1 MEILNQKKI
10 VVIQTAFLGDA
21 VLTLPM
27 LEVLAEKNP
36 AAQIDVVTIPKNAE
50 IFSASPFVNE
60 VIIYDK
66 RLSHRGMKALWFFA
80 KELSKKKYGVIIAPH
95 RSLRTSLLVLFSGIK
110 ESVGFSN
117 SSFSLVYKHLVEYK
131 YHQQETARNISLVS
145 DESDGKYSE
154 LLPKVNFSE
163 IVKTK
168 VDDFL
173 SSIDQTKKIIAISPG
188 SVWLTKRYPKEH
200 FITLSRALIDRNY
213 LILLIGSEAEF
224 SLNEEIKKP
233 QNDNCINVAGKFS
246 VLETVYLLTK
256 CSLLV
261 TNDSAPT
268 HFGMAANIHVVTVY
282 CSTVPDF
289 GFSPY
294 NGKSSIVSLSGLP
307 CKPCGIHGYEACPL
321 VHYDCGQKLL
331 PEQVLNE
338 IESLL

>member
-1 MEILNQKKI
+1 MEILNQNKI
-10 VVIQTAFLGDA
+10 VVVQTAFLGDA

-36 AAQIDVVTIPKNAE
+36 AAQIDVVTIPKNVE

-80 KELSKKKYGVIIAPH
+80 KELSKKNYDVIIAPH

-117 SSFSLVYKHLVEYK
+117 SSFPLVYKYKVEYK
-131 YHQQETARNISLVS
+131 YHQHETERNISLVS
-145 DESDGKYSE
+145 DELKSKYSA
-154 LLPKVNFSE
+154 LLPKIIYNESIE
-163 IVKTK
+163 KK
-168 VDDFL
+168 VGDFL

-200 FITLSRALIDRNY
+200 FITLSRTLIDRNY

-224 SLNEEIKKP
+224 SLNEEIKKS

-246 VLETVYLLTK
+246 VVETVYLLSK
-256 CSLLV
+256 CCLLV

-268 HFGMAANIHVVTVY
+268 HFGMAANIPVVTVY

-321 VHYDCGQKLL
+321 AHFDCGQKLL

-338 IESLL
+338 IESIL